1 MEIINYLADKLAVL
15 LGISPPAARGLIKLS
30 IKDEL
35 GPFIELKRINYNDLR
50 NVLKNSLK
58 KRLVTLKI
66 SKYVF
71 IVNNLLNELEMN
83 QSLITME
90 GVKL

>member
-1 MEIINYLADKLAVL
+1 METINYLADKLADQL
-15 LGISPPAARGLIKLS
+15 RITPPAARGLIKLS

-35 GPFIELKRINYNDLR
+35 GPFIELKRINYIDLCNALR
-50 NVLKNSLK
+50 NSLK
-58 KRLVTLKI
+58 KRLVMLKI
-66 SKYVF
+66 SDYEF
-71 IVNNLLNELEMN
+71 IVNNLLNELELN

>member
-1 MEIINYLADKLAVL
+1 MEIIKYLADKLADQL
-15 LGISPPAARGLIKLS
+15 RISPHAARGLIKLS

-35 GPFIELKRINYNDLR
+35 GPFKELNRINYNDFCKVLR
-50 NVLKNSLK
+50 NSLK
-58 KRLVTLKI
+58 KRLDMSGI
-66 SKYVF
+66 SNYEF
-71 IVNNLLNELEMN
+71 IIKNLLHELELN